1 MFCYFRDFAF
11 KQVILQVESFVLVAW
26 LICALDLCVDLFGES
41 VEQGGGTVVFIYCFI
56 IRPFLTWFFVRVR
69 SCWDAGVFLRRCDFA
84 LPGWF

>member
-11 KQVILQVESFVLVAW
+11 KQLILQVESFVLVAW
-26 LICALDLCVDLFGES
+26 LICAFDLCVDLFGES

-56 IRPFLTWFFVRVR
+56 IRPFLTWFLVRVR
-69 SCWDAGVFLRRCDFA
+69 SCWDTGVFLRRCAFA